1 MGKAYAPF
9 TLFNG
14 TPYIYMARSQEEA
27 LILLIILNIHTT
39 SLPLNIPESKITTW
53 PGTISAD
60 IWFFLVLCI
69 FL

>member
-1 MGKAYAPF
+1 MGKAYTPF

-27 LILLIILNIHTT
+27 LILLIILNIHIA
-39 SLPLNIPESKITTW
+39 SLPLNLPESKITTW
-53 PGTISAD
+53 PGTSSAD